1 MHHKYDLACTM
12 DNALNEN
19 ACAGARTLL
28 ALDATPSSPHCAETA
43 AEKWALVHHSGSARQ
58 AAKVEAAMQKCRQ
71 KCVIDKK

>member
-1 MHHKYDLACTM
+1 MLHHKYDLACTM

-43 AEKWALVHHSGSARQ
+43 AEKWALVCHSGSARQ
-58 AAKVEAAMQKCRQ
+58 AGAEVEAAMQKC
-71 KCVIDKK
+71 VIDKK